1 MELHDS
7 FGQRTLIRFSGLER
21 NITLPPATFRFA
33 PPAGV
38 DVVGE

>member
-21 NITLPPATFRFA
+21 NAALPATTFRFT
-33 PPAGV
+33 PPPGV
-38 DVVGE
+38 DVVGD